1 MGRSFLETSFRSS
14 FRIATKKE
22 PMRELEVA
30 GTMQSLFFWGFFV
43 LRFYFLATTFA
54 VNQTAM
60 FYIFVE
66 SCVVG
71 YIHLGFFLFSH
82 QPNRNQIVLKWGSNI
97 SATYSGPH

>member
-30 GTMQSLFFWGFFV
+30 GTMQSLFFCCFFFV
-43 LRFYFLATTFA
+43 LGFHFLAATFT
-54 VNQTAM
+54 VSQTAM

-71 YIHLGFFLFSH
+71 YIRLSFFFIL
-82 QPNRNQIVLKWGSNI
+82 PPTK
-97 SATYSGPH
+97 